1 MQVDLRLL
9 KRLLAADN
17 AGIVLEGFEQRR
29 RAFDA
34 RVRKARRKPSEGA
47 IHNVRVAARR
57 FLSML
62 ALLEAV
68 VGRRHLKTVRDTMK
82 DNLAALRQMR
92 DVQVQ
97 LSCTEKLLGDFP
109 QLISFHKF
117 LTQRERQLQ
126 KRARKQLRDFDL
138 GELRKRTDSLLDR
151 LIASV
156 DPEADG
162 VLGHKIG
169 ASVEDA
175 YRRVLSL
182 RARIDPDWPRSIHRT
197 RLAFKKFRYMAE
209 IVAPSFDGLTEERL
223 KAMHDFQDRMGAIQD
238 LDSLLAT
245 MMAFRRESGRTSL
258 LVVENEIRRRRR
270 RMIDEFMKSVDEVRF
285 FWSTPPIESPRL
297 ETMSSQTAGG

>member
-1 MQVDLRLL
+1 MRVDLRLL
-9 KRLLAADN
+9 KKLLAADN
-17 AGIVLEGFEQRR
+17 ASVLLEGFEQRR
-29 RAFDA
+29 RAFDV

-57 FLSML
+57 LLSML

-68 VGRRHLKTVRDTMK
+68 IPRKKLREVRDTIG
-82 DNLAALRQMR
+82 DSLRDLRKMR

-97 LSCTEKLLGDFP
+97 LSCTETLLRDFP
-109 QLISFHKF
+109 QLTEFHRA
-117 LTQRERQLQ
+117 LTDREKRLKERAQRQLN
-126 KRARKQLRDFDL
+126 DFDL
-138 GELRKRTDSLLDR
+138 KQFQKRTDRILER
-151 LIASV
+151 LIDAV
-156 DPEADG
+156 DPETDL

-209 IVAPSFDGLTEERL
+209 IVAPAFDELTVDRL
-223 KAMHDFQDRMGAIQD
+223 LAMHDFQDRMGAIQD
-238 LDSLLAT
+238 LDSLLAR
-245 MMAFRRESGRTSL
+245 MMAFRQTSDRTSL

-270 RMIDEFMKSVDEVRF
+270 RMIEDFIKSADEVRF
-285 FWSTPPIESPRL
+285 FWSIPPIDSA
-297 ETMSSQTAGG
+297 QTDAQTING